1 MQSSLLVTVTNSGC
15 PLILL
20 FFPGNNED
28 APAFGN
34 PTAAPDSSSHGNF
47 PANTEKHRKKKSF
60 CQILM
65 SNFAPRG
72 PVWITGTHGVNME
85 NAVGLVAGV

>member
-1 MQSSLLVTVTNSGC
+1 MLL
-15 PLILL
+15 PLAILQL
-20 FFPGNNED
+20 LLT
-28 APAFGN
+28 PALMVI
-34 PTAAPDSSSHGNF
+34 SQLIQKS
-47 PANTEKHRKKKSF
+47 TEKKKSF

-72 PVWITGTHGVNME
+72 PVWITGTHGVHME